1 MKIVEAF
8 PDDVEVRRA
17 GLELIVSIA
26 EHGDQTS
33 DMITTAVDD
42 AHHLRS
48 TGSNRR
54 GLKPLTDISTV
65 ADSLGRMGAA
75 AFVVAW
81 LREAT
86 APWWAWG
93 SNGYDQNGGE
103 VKRARDLLLACKA
116 SFLLTQASV
125 VNRDRLTNM
134 GATEALCRALA
145 LSGQREDSSKT
156 ATETIDVEGEEFIQS
171 ETQVWAAF
179 AMAALAEGQ
188 ASEDRCQALM
198 RTGATR
204 ALCAAMMRH
213 PSVRDLQRAG
223 CVALGRVAA
232 CVSSFD
238 SKGLEVLGRDGGVRA
253 IVLALDACAGDPS
266 VVLAG
271 LIAVTELAG
280 SAYNRQLLGEAG
292 GCRLVAKV
300 LSDFST
306 DNAIAVEGCR
316 AIVGLASLSG
326 FNRTILGFSGATEA
340 TAAALRHHPSN
351 SITQR
356 WGLWAIAALVAD
368 TDPSNNT
375 VRISQSGIMLLVV
388 KTLEN
393 FPHDP
398 NIQIGGLRVFAKV
411 ASAGPDG
418 ADAAWAADVVIP
430 VTSALRLHANDM
442 HVQHWGMSTMRA
454 LTGRKA
460 KCDAWRNAGAP
471 EAIARTL
478 HAFDYKGTSPQF
490 DSRDG
495 ACGGRLSEARICTP
509 EESLCILFQACAAA
523 LNLSISSPDA
533 RRRVFQR
540 SLGREILRGKLNVLE
555 KGSIRR
561 E

>member
-1 MKIVEAF
+1 MNIVEAF
-8 PDDVEVRRA
+8 PDDIEVRRA
-17 GLELIVSIA
+17 SLELMVSLA
-26 EHGDQTS
+26 EHGGQTS
-33 DMITTAVDD
+33 DMAITAVDD
-42 AHHLRS
+42 ANHPGS
-48 TGSNRR
+48 TRSNRR
-54 GLKPLTDISTV
+54 GLKPLNDKYTV
-65 ADSLGRMGAA
+65 ADRLGLMGAVS
-75 AFVVAW
+75 FVVAW
-81 LREAT
+81 LQEAT

-93 SNGYDQNGGE
+93 VNGYDKNGGE

-116 SFLLTQASV
+116 SFLLSQASV
-125 VNRDRLTNM
+125 VNRDRLMNM
-134 GATEALCRALA
+134 GAAEALCRALA
-145 LSGQREDSSKT
+145 LSGQKGDSSKT
-156 ATETIDVEGEEFIQS
+156 ATETIDVEGEEFIRS
-171 ETQVWAAF
+171 ETQVWAAY

-188 ASEDRCQALM
+188 PSEDRCQTLM

-204 ALCAAMMRH
+204 ALCAAMARC
-213 PSVRDLQRAG
+213 PSVRDLQIAG

-238 SKGLEVLGRDGGVRA
+238 SKDLETLGRNGGVRA

-266 VVLAG
+266 VALAG

-280 SAYNRQLLGEAG
+280 SANNRQFLGEAG

-300 LSDFST
+300 LSEFST

-316 AIVGLASLSG
+316 SIVGLASLSG
-326 FNRTILGFSGATEA
+326 FNRTILGVSGATEA

-375 VRISQSGIMLLVV
+375 ARISQSGIIQLVV
-388 KTLEN
+388 KTMEN

-411 ASAGPDG
+411 ASTGPDG
-418 ADAAWAADVVIP
+418 VDAAWAADVVIP
-430 VTSALRLHANDM
+430 VTFALGIHANDR

-454 LTGRKA
+454 LTERKA
-460 KCDAWRNAGAP
+460 KCDIWRNAGAP

-478 HAFDYKGTSPQF
+478 HAFIDKGTSPQF
-490 DSRDG
+490 DPHDG
-495 ACGGRLSEARICTP
+495 AYSGCLDKAKICTP

-523 LNLSISSPDA
+523 LNLSIFSPDA
-533 RRRVFQR
+533 RRRVFF
-540 SLGREILRGKLNVLE
+540 SGRWGERY
-555 KGSIRR
+555 
-561 E
+561 